1 MKRNIPMKRTP
12 ELRAILL
19 SLALILAFCGAAFSQ
34 EEITAAITGQVTD
47 STGALV
53 QNASI
58 TVVNDETKA
67 ERKTTTGED
76 GSYTITNLAPG
87 TYTLTIEVANFKRYV
102 QTALVLNA
110 RDRRA
115 INVTLE
121 AGTIGE
127 MVTVT
132 SQEAGVLDS
141 PTTQALVSNAQI
153 VELPLNNRNFIRL
166 LEAGIPGV
174 SSDLSDETGF
184 GLTSVASV
192 SINGMRRNAVNY
204 FVDGV
209 QNTDVGSNITLLST
223 PTIDAIKE
231 FKVLSSNYT
240 AEIGRSGGGAVT
252 IVTRGGGNDFHG
264 TLYEFVRNDRFNA
277 NAFFNN
283 RQGRNADGSLKAPVP
298 KLRYNNFGGT
308 FSGPVMLPHFGE
320 GGPTHWSGKGKTFFF
335 FSEEVRRITRGQP
348 DASGTVPSLAQRGFN
363 GSNFDYSSTL
373 ALPIFRTPAGA
384 FVTTAAGNTPVMV
397 TDTNGNLIQVRQ
409 NQIFRPS
416 DNRAYA
422 NNIIPRADVD
432 FRAIALLNA
441 YPLANSP
448 TNPNGFLF
456 SLINVLDTRQETFRV
471 DHNFNQ
477 NHSLVARYTHD
488 LSETVEPQGLFFTAG
503 FPGIPTSETRVPGQV
518 FATSLTSLLS
528 PSLVNEATFNFSS
541 NQIGSQVT
549 GKARRSDYPGSN
561 QIVEVFPENN
571 ENIIP
576 RINTRFTLLGA
587 TQGFNIIYKNYLAR
601 DVVTWNRGNHT
612 WKLGGEISFEQKN
625 ENGSNNTQGTFDF
638 SAVQSQGLVG
648 TSAIT
653 GTGDSFASFLLGR
666 ANAYTEAE
674 RDVVLHLRFGRREF
688 FAQDTWKIRP
698 NLTLDAGVR
707 YQYYV
712 PPVDE
717 NDIYA
722 SFDPALF
729 NPSKVV
735 CTTPACTAFNLALTD
750 PQNGIGIAGTTSRFG
765 RRITPSDKNNFSP
778 RLGLA
783 WSPTYES
790 GFGKFLFGE
799 PNKSVVRAGYGFYYD
814 QALVGIFEQAA
825 FTSPPFSQLPT
836 FSSTPT
842 SVITFSNPNA
852 GTPPGTLA
860 ARALIAVSNDFKS
873 PETQQW
879 SLGMQREIFRN
890 AVLDV
895 AYVGTKG
902 DFLIRRRNINFQQP
916 ADIVRVGLANAG
928 TLRPFLGYG
937 AITYIE
943 TSARSRYHGL
953 LSSFNYRF
961 SNRLT
966 FTAAYTWSKNMT
978 DSTNDRDAIDDPQ
991 NPFDTSTEYAEARTS
1006 RPHIFSASYVYELP
1020 WFSKSSSSA
1029 KRLLLGGY
1037 QISGITNLE
1046 SGAPVPRVAVS
1057 DSLSGQRGTYPN
1069 RVSDAGAG
1077 LAGTID
1083 PRTTLPFI
1091 FDPNA
1096 FSVNAIGTYGNAG
1109 RSFSRLPGRNQT
1121 NLSLVKNVYFNSEKT
1136 FYLQLRA
1143 EAFNVFNH
1151 TQFVMAAG
1159 TATTF
1164 PVTGNPADTLGFARP
1179 TGTRPAREWQFA
1191 GKLYF

>member
-1 MKRNIPMKRTP
+1 MKSHF
-12 ELRAILL
+12 ELRAVLL
-19 SLALILAFCGAAFSQ
+19 TLALIFAFSGSAFGQ
-34 EEITAAITGQVTD
+34 EEIMASISGQVTD
-47 STGALV
+47 STGAVV
-53 QNASI
+53 QNAAVSI
-58 TVVNDETKA
+58 VNDETKV
-67 ERKTTTGED
+67 ERKTTTSEEGT
-76 GSYTITNLAPG
+76 YTITNLVPG
-87 TYTLTIEVANFKRYV
+87 TYTLTVEVANFKRYV

-110 RDRRA
+110 RDRRS
-115 INVTLE
+115 INVAME

-223 PTIDAIKE
+223 PTIDSIRE

-277 NAFFNN
+277 NNFFNN
-283 RQGRNADGSLKAPVP
+283 RQGRRADGSLVARVP
-298 KLRYNNFGGT
+298 KLRYNNYGFT
-308 FSGPVMLPHFGE
+308 FSGPVMLPRFGE
-320 GGPTHWSGKGKTFFF
+320 GGETHWSGKGKTFFF
-335 FSEEVRRITRGQP
+335 FSEEVRRITRGQA
-348 DASGTVPSLAQRGFN
+348 DASGTVPSLAQRGFGGTDFN
-363 GSNFDYSSTL
+363 YSSTL
-373 ALPIFRTPAGA
+373 ALPIFRTAAGA
-384 FVTTAAGNTPVMV
+384 FTTTAAGNTPVMV
-397 TDTNGNLIQVRQ
+397 LDTNGNLIQVRQ
-409 NQIFRPS
+409 NQIFRPA
-416 DNRAYA
+416 DNRAYV

-441 YPLANSP
+441 YPLPNSP
-448 TNPNGFLF
+448 TNPNGFIF
-456 SLINVLDTRQETFRV
+456 SRIDVLNTRQETIRI
-471 DHNFNQ
+471 DHNFNDK
-477 NHSLVARYTHD
+477 HSLVGRYTHD
-488 LSETVEPQGLFFTAG
+488 LSETVEPLGLFFGAG

-518 FATSLTSLLS
+518 FAVSFTSLLS
-528 PSLVNEATFNFSS
+528 PSMVNEATFNFSS
-541 NQIGSQVT
+541 NLIASANVGRV
-549 GKARRSDYPGSN
+549 RSRDYPGSD
-561 QIVEVFPENN
+561 QIAEVFPENLQD
-571 ENIIP
+571 IIP
-576 RINTRFTLLGA
+576 RINTRFTLIGA
-587 TQGFNIIYKNYLAR
+587 TQGFNIEYKNYLAR
-601 DVVTWNRGNHT
+601 DVVTWTRDNHT
-612 WKLGGEISFEQKN
+612 FKFGGEISFEKKG

-638 SAVQSQGLVG
+638 SAVQTQGRDG

-674 RDVVLHLRFGRREF
+674 RDVILDLRFGRREF
-688 FAQDTWKIRP
+688 FVQDTWKVRP
-698 NLTLDAGVR
+698 NLTLDFGVR

-712 PPVDE
+712 PPIDK
-717 NDIYA
+717 NDTYA

-729 NPSKVV
+729 NPARVV
-735 CTTPACTAFNLALTD
+735 CSTAACTSFNLALTD
-750 PQNGIGIAGTTSRFG
+750 PLNGIGIAGRTSRFG
-765 RRITPSDKNNFSP
+765 RRINAPDRNNFSP
-778 RLGLA
+778 RLGIA
-783 WSPTYES
+783 WSPNYTS
-790 GFGKFLFGE
+790 GIGKFLFGE
-799 PNKSVVRAGYGFYYD
+799 ANKSVVRAGYGFYYD
-814 QALVGIFEQAA
+814 QPLVGIFEQAA

-836 FSSTPT
+836 FTSTPT
-842 SVITFSNPNA
+842 NVITFSNPGA
-852 GTPPGTLA
+852 GAPPGTLA
-860 ARALIAVSNDFKS
+860 PRALIAIANDFKT

-879 SLGMQREIFRN
+879 SFGIQRELFRN
-890 AVLDV
+890 AVVDV

-902 DFLIRRRNINFQQP
+902 DFLIRRRNINFQEP
-916 ADIVRVGLANAG
+916 DDIVRVGTANAG
-928 TLRPFLGYG
+928 TLRPFLGYA
-937 AITYIE
+937 AITHIE

-953 LSSFNYRF
+953 LSSFNYRL

-966 FTAAYTWSKNMT
+966 FTAAYTFSKNLT

-1020 WFSKSSSSA
+1020 WFSKSSSAA

-1046 SGAPVPRVAVS
+1046 SGAPIPRVAVS
-1057 DSLSGQRGTYPN
+1057 DSLAGQRGTYPN
-1069 RVSDAGAG
+1069 RISDPGAG

-1091 FDPNA
+1091 FDPTA

-1109 RSFSRLPGRNQT
+1109 RAFARLPGRNQT
-1121 NLSLVKNVYFNSEKT
+1121 NLSLVKNIYFNTEKT

-1151 TQFVMAAG
+1151 TQFLMAPGA
-1159 TATTF
+1159 ATTF
-1164 PVTGNPADTLGFARP
+1164 PVTGNPADTLSFARP
-1179 TGTRPAREWQFA
+1179 TGTRPPREWQFA

>member
-1 MKRNIPMKRTP
+1 MKSHF
-12 ELRAILL
+12 ELRAVLL
-19 SLALILAFCGAAFSQ
+19 TLALIFAFSGSAFGQ
-34 EEITAAITGQVTD
+34 EEIMASISGQVTD
-47 STGALV
+47 STGAVL
-53 QNASI
+53 QNAAVSI
-58 TVVNDETKA
+58 VNDETKA

-76 GSYTITNLAPG
+76 GTYTITNLVPG
-87 TYTLTIEVANFKRYV
+87 TYTLTVEVANFKRYV

-110 RDRRA
+110 RDRRS
-115 INVTLE
+115 INVAMEL
-121 AGTIGE
+121 GTIGE

-184 GLTSVASV
+184 GLTSVASI

-223 PTIDAIKE
+223 PTIDSIRE

-252 IVTRGGGNDFHG
+252 IVTRGGTNDFHG

-277 NAFFNN
+277 NNFFNN
-283 RQGRNADGSLKAPVP
+283 RQGRRADGSLVAPVP
-298 KLRYNNFGGT
+298 KLRYNNYGFT
-308 FSGPVMLPHFGE
+308 FSGPVMLPRFGE
-320 GGPTHWSGKGKTFFF
+320 GGKTHWSGKGKTFFF

-363 GSNFDYSSTL
+363 GGDFDYSATL
-373 ALPIFRTPAGA
+373 GLPIFRTPAGA

-397 TDTNGNLIQVRQ
+397 TATNGSLIQARQ
-409 NQIFRPS
+409 NQIFRPA
-416 DNRAYA
+416 DNRAYV

-441 YPLANSP
+441 YPLPNSVS
-448 TNPNGFLF
+448 NPNGFIF
-456 SLINVLDTRQETFRV
+456 SRIDVLNTRQETIRI
-471 DHNFNQ
+471 DHNFNDK
-477 NHSLVARYTHD
+477 HSIVGRYTHD
-488 LSETVEPQGLFFTAG
+488 LSETVEPLGLFFGAG

-518 FATSLTSLLS
+518 FAVSLTSLFS
-528 PSLVNEATFNFSS
+528 PSMVNEATFNFSS
-541 NQIGSQVT
+541 NLIASANVGRV
-549 GKARRSDYPGSN
+549 RSRDYPGSD
-561 QIVEVFPENN
+561 QIAEVFPENLQD
-571 ENIIP
+571 IIP
-576 RINTRFTLLGA
+576 RMNTRFTLIGA
-587 TQGFNIIYKNYLAR
+587 TQGFNIEYKNYLAR
-601 DVVTWNRGNHT
+601 DVVTWTRDNHT
-612 WKLGGEISFEQKN
+612 FKFGGEISFETKG

-638 SAVQSQGLVG
+638 SAVQTQGRVG
-648 TSAIT
+648 TSGIT

-674 RDVVLHLRFGRREF
+674 RDVTLNLKFGRREF
-688 FAQDTWKIRP
+688 FFQDTWKVRP
-698 NLTLDAGVR
+698 NLTLDFGVR

-712 PPVDE
+712 PPIDE

-729 NPSKVV
+729 NPARVV
-735 CTTPACTAFNLALTD
+735 CATAACTAFNLAQTD
-750 PQNGIGIAGTTSRFG
+750 PLNGIGIAGDTSRFG
-765 RRITPSDKNNFSP
+765 RKINPADKNNFSP

-783 WSPTYES
+783 WSPNYTS
-790 GFGKFLFGE
+790 GIGKFLFGE
-799 PNKSVVRAGYGFYYD
+799 SNKSVVRAGYGFYYD
-814 QALVGIFEQAA
+814 QPLVGIFEQAA

-836 FSSTPT
+836 FTSTPT
-842 SVITFSNPNA
+842 SVITFSNPGA
-852 GTPPGTLA
+852 GAPPGTLA
-860 ARALIAVSNDFKS
+860 PRALIAIANDFKT

-879 SLGMQREIFRN
+879 SFGLQRELFRN
-890 AVLDV
+890 AVVDV

-902 DFLIRRRNINFQQP
+902 DFLIRRRNINFQEP
-916 ADIVRVGLANAG
+916 DDIVRVGTANAG
-928 TLRPFLGYG
+928 TLRPFLGYA

-953 LSSFNYRF
+953 LSSFNYRL

-966 FTAAYTWSKNMT
+966 FTAAYTFSKNLT

-1020 WFSKSSSSA
+1020 WFSKSSSAA
-1029 KRLLLGGY
+1029 KRLLFGGY

-1046 SGAPVPRVAVS
+1046 SGAPIPRVAVS
-1057 DSLSGQRGTYPN
+1057 DSLAGQRGTYPN
-1069 RVSDAGAG
+1069 RISDPRAG

-1091 FDPNA
+1091 FDPTA

-1109 RSFSRLPGRNQT
+1109 RAFARLPGRNQT
-1121 NLSLVKNVYFNSEKT
+1121 NLSLVKNIYFNTEKT

-1151 TQFVMAAG
+1151 TQFLMAPGA
-1159 TATTF
+1159 ATTF
-1164 PVTGNPADTLGFARP
+1164 PVTGNPADTLSFARP
-1179 TGTRPAREWQFA
+1179 TGTRPPREWQFA